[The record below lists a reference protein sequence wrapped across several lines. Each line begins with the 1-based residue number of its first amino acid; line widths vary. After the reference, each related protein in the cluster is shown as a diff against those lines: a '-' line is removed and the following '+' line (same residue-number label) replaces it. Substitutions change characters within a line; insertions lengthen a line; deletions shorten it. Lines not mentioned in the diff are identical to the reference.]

1 MTEKLLQWYD
11 SSARNLPWRASTDPY
26 SIWLSEIMLQQ
37 TRVDTVIEYYKNW
50 LKIFPTI
57 QDLANASEEQILRQW
72 QGLGYYSRARNFH
85 KAAKLI
91 VEREQGQFPE
101 TAELWRTLP
110 GVGEYTAAAIAS
122 IAYNQAIPV
131 FDGNVIRVMTR
142 IMGIKED
149 PTKKVVK
156 DRLLQQSMKWISTV
170 RPGDYNQAMMELGAT
185 ICLPNGKPLCTS
197 CPISQCCRISKSV
210 EWRDIPLKK
219 ATVRK
224 KVEQRTVFIL
234 RNQEKILI
242 QKRAETGLLANL
254 WEFPNV
260 EGHFEQNDVLS
271 WLLNRNYNPKA
282 VEAIEKK
289 FKHVFSHIEWHMRLW
304 IIDVE
309 NVVSEEKVLWISI
322 KELQV
327 QYALPVAFSVLLD
340 FMLKKTNKR
349 IKN

>member
-242 QKRAETGLLANL
+242 QKRADKGLLANL
-254 WEFPNV
+254 WELPNV
-260 EGHFEQNDVLS
+260 EGYLDQREVQA
-271 WLLNRNYNPKA
+271 WLLTRNYSPTSI
-282 VEAIEKK
+282 VQIDQI
-289 FKHVFSHIEWHMRLW
+289 FKHVFSHIEWVMKLW
-304 IIDVE
+304 LIDVE
-309 NVVSEEKVLWISI
+309 NVLWGEQTDWIST
-322 KELQV
+322 KESKM
-327 QYALPVAFSVLLD
+327 QYAIPVAFSGLLD
-340 FMLKKTNKR
+340 FVLKNSNKS
-349 IKN
+349 NQN